1 MKISLLLLWSLI
13 NTSLQTPSVGANCN
27 CAAGAGSSLNGSN
40 SGFSDGYGALNSPC
54 MDCRGRGRRGGGDC
68 YGDGGAGGGSG
79 NGGGCSRCCRDST
92 CDMYQHYPYQP
103 VNHGYYYFHP
113 YNYTHVWKHQ
123 QWVTTIG
130 GDPRNPYSR
139 AVFIPI
145 YEQFENTTYEPDHK
159 PSSTLST
166 LPTIMKQLPDLEKLI
181 KGATDEAPEPTPAEA
196 PPPAN
201 ENK

>member
-13 NTSLQTPSVGANCN
+13 NTSLQNTDCNCSVGA
-27 CAAGAGSSLNGSN
+27 GSAQNGSAD
-40 SGFSDGYGALNSPC
+40 GFSDGYGDLNSPC
-54 MDCRGRGRRGGGDC
+54 RDCRGKGGG
-68 YGDGGAGGGSG
+68 GR
-79 NGGGCSRCCRDST
+79 GCKDCCRDSK
-92 CDMYQHYPYQP
+92 CNMYQHFPYQP
-103 VNHGYYYFHP
+103 DNHGYYYFHP

-159 PSSTLST
+159 PSATLST
-166 LPTIMKQLPDLEKLI
+166 LPTISRQLPDLEKLI
-181 KGATDEAPEPTPAEA
+181 KGATEAAPEPTPAEA
-196 PPPAN
+196 PPPAT